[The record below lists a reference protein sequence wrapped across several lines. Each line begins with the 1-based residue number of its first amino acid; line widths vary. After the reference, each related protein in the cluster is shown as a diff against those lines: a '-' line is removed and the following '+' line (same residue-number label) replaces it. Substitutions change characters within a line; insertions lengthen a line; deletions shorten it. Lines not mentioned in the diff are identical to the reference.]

1 MSEEISW
8 EDVSGRDDPKQ
19 RYRLYRLSAT
29 DEYPYLL
36 GTCETEADVGMAVIT
51 MGREGQLAD
60 SSLGILDTMGEKGLK
75 WLVNPFV
82 NVGGVVSRV
91 DA

>member
-1 MSEEISW
+1 MSEEVSW

-36 GTCETEADVGMAVIT
+36 GTCETEADVGVAVIT
-51 MGREGQLAD
+51 MGREGQLRD
-60 SSLGILDTMGEKGLK
+60 STLGILDTAGEKGKRWVL
-75 WLVNPFV
+75 NPFLP
-82 NVGGVVSRV
+82 VGGVVSRV